1 MGVRWPGQSEHRGWA
16 GGNHRDWVGEGEQ
29 ISETLWVMGRT
40 LNFILSEMQT
50 TRRFCAEE

>member
-1 MGVRWPGQSEHRGWA
+1 MAVRWPGQSEQRGWA

-29 ISETLWVMGRT
+29 ISEALWVMGRT
-40 LNFILSEMQT
+40 LNIILSELQT